1 MELKG
6 REFRRGRRAEWEV
19 KQVRQG
25 QAADLTLCD
34 QPLKRLSP
42 SGRYKFYEFWPR
54 HTGAE
59 AAAGAGAGA
68 EAGEVD
74 ENELIP
80 AVHAF
85 MNTHSHTQPHTD
97 THIHTHL
104 LIYSVIDIVSAHFL
118 SFLYS
123 YFASFPFYF
132 CIHKTQ

>member
-6 REFRRGRRAEWEV
+6 REFRRGRRAEWGV
-19 KQVRQG
+19 RQVRQVRQG

-59 AAAGAGAGA
+59 AAAG
-68 EAGEVD
+68 ELD

-85 MNTHSHTQPHTD
+85 MNTVYTHTATHRH
-97 THIHTHL
+97 THI

-118 SFLYS
+118 SFLSS

>member
-1 MELKG
+1 M
-6 REFRRGRRAEWEV
+6 
-19 KQVRQG
+19 RQG

-54 HTGAE
+54 HTGA
-59 AAAGAGAGA
+59 AARAGA

-85 MNTHSHTQPHTD
+85 MNTVYTHTY
-97 THIHTHL
+97 THI
-104 LIYSVIDIVSAHFL
+104 
-118 SFLYS
+118 FLY
-123 YFASFPFYF
+123 
-132 CIHKTQ
+132 TQLLT

>member
-19 KQVRQG
+19 RQVRQG

-59 AAAGAGAGA
+59 AAAGAGA

-85 MNTHSHTQPHTD
+85 MNTVYTHTATHSHTQTHTY
-97 THIHTHL
+97 THI
-104 LIYSVIDIVSAHFL
+104 
-118 SFLYS
+118 FLY
-123 YFASFPFYF
+123 
-132 CIHKTQ
+132 TQLLT

>member
-6 REFRRGRRAEWEV
+6 REFRRGRRAEWGV
-19 KQVRQG
+19 RQVRQG

-59 AAAGAGAGA
+59 AAATA
-68 EAGEVD
+68 EVGEVD

-85 MNTHSHTQPHTD
+85 MNTVCTHTA
-97 THIHTHL
+97 THRHTHTHTSSY
-104 LIYSVIDIVSAHFL
+104 IL
-118 SFLYS
+118 SY
-123 YFASFPFYF
+123 
-132 CIHKTQ
+132 

>member
-6 REFRRGRRAEWEV
+6 REFRRGKRAEWGV
-19 KQVRQG
+19 RQVRQG

-59 AAAGAGAGA
+59 AEAAAGA

-74 ENELIP
+74 ENELIH

-85 MNTHSHTQPHTD
+85 MNTVYTHTA
-97 THIHTHL
+97 THRHTHTHTSSY
-104 LIYSVIDIVSAHFL
+104 IL
-118 SFLYS
+118 SY
-123 YFASFPFYF
+123 
-132 CIHKTQ
+132 